1 MENLLSAESEQHR
14 FPDRS
19 WKLISKQKSIRGWAV
34 KQKIIGG
41 ERFISD
47 DPGLAMAVNEMQ
59 SAAVTKG
66 KSTHHASER
75 SEAYV
80 KRPLSTFQPGM
91 PVEQDFAGKQKADV
105 DVLSSATVPELLLRH
120 REEEEVKFGTGPL
133 CCLSDLI

>member
-1 MENLLSAESEQHR
+1 M
-14 FPDRS
+14 
-19 WKLISKQKSIRGWAV
+19 ISKQKSIRGWAA
-34 KQKIIGG
+34 KKKILGD

-47 DPGLAMAVNEMQ
+47 DPGLVMAVNEMQ
-59 SAAVTKG
+59 SAAMTKG

-105 DVLSSATVPELLLRH
+105 DVFSSAAVPALLLRDG
-120 REEEEVKFGTGPL
+120 EEEEVKFGTGRL

>member
-1 MENLLSAESEQHR
+1 
-14 FPDRS
+14 
-19 WKLISKQKSIRGWAV
+19 
-34 KQKIIGG
+34 
-41 ERFISD
+41 
-47 DPGLAMAVNEMQ
+47 MAVDEMQ

-105 DVLSSATVPELLLRH
+105 DVLGSASVAGARYLRACAITPDTERRGSKIQHWLALLSVTTDLRETVMTLTSNR
-120 REEEEVKFGTGPL
+120 R
-133 CCLSDLI
+133 